1 MKASKRIEVS
11 FSTESWEVPIRQST
25 ILIPEPLREAAP
37 EPSRDTSVT
46 DDLAVGILLLLNGGR
61 SAA

>member
-1 MKASKRIEVS
+1 MKASKRLEVS
-11 FSTESWEVPIRQST
+11 FSTESWEVPIRHSA
-25 ILIPEPLREAAP
+25 IVFPEPLQDAAS
-37 EPSRDTSVT
+37 EPVQDTSVT

>member
-1 MKASKRIEVS
+1 MKASRRIEVS
-11 FSTESWEVPIRQST
+11 FSTESWEVPIRQSA
-25 ILIPEPLREAAP
+25 IVISEPLSEAAP
-37 EPSRDTSVT
+37 EPLRDTSVT